1 MAMTSP
7 SRPLRSAEWTA
18 IARRYW
24 RDAGLDGKIELRLGD
39 ARATL
44 AALRREA
51 GEGSFDFAFIDAD
64 KSGYDHYYDACLQL
78 VRPGGLILIDNV
90 LWSGKVAD
98 PEVRDQDT
106 VAIRE
111 LNAKI
116 ATDPRVEA
124 CLLTVGDGVMMARKK

>member
-1 MAMTSP
+1 
-7 SRPLRSAEWTA
+7 
-18 IARRYW
+18 
-24 RDAGLDGKIELRLGD
+24 
-39 ARATL
+39 
-44 AALRREA
+44 
-51 GEGSFDFAFIDAD
+51 
-64 KSGYDHYYDACLQL
+64 

-98 PEVRDQDT
+98 PGVNDPDT

-124 CLLTVGDGVMMARKK
+124 CLLTVGDGVMLVRRR